1 MSGDVSEREFVNFA
15 TVIERMLG
23 DLTGLKVVDI
33 GSGTGTVTRRLAQFG
48 AEVVGVEPNPQV
60 VAMAEAKGGSPS
72 YVTAPAEATGLDDD
86 SFDLAFFSNS
96 LHHVPDMAAGLR
108 EACRI
113 TRPGG
118 RVAVMEPEAPDP
130 FFPIMRH
137 IDDESAVYDEAQAAL
152 ADAVSAGLLR
162 RVGNLHYAAKY
173 RVASLE
179 AMLENLITVDS
190 GRSLAD
196 KDRPTVEAA
205 FADAF
210 VPDEKGGYIPTWSR
224 LDVFERV

>member
-1 MSGDVSEREFVNFA
+1 MSGDVSGREFLNFA
-15 TVIERMLG
+15 TVVERMLG

-33 GSGTGTVTRRLAQFG
+33 GSGTGPVTRRLAQFG
-48 AEVVGVEPNPQV
+48 ADVVGVEPNADV
-60 VAMAEAKGGSPS
+60 VAMAEAKGGGPA
-72 YVTAPAEATGLDDD
+72 YVTAPAEATGLGDGA
-86 SFDLAFFSNS
+86 FDLAFFSNS

-113 TRPGG
+113 TRAGG
-118 RVAVMEPEAPDP
+118 RIAVMEPEAPDP

-137 IDDESAVYDEAQAAL
+137 IDDESAVYTQAQAAL

-162 RVGNLHYAAKY
+162 RTGNLHYAAKY
-173 RVASLE
+173 RVASLQ

-196 KDRPTVEAA
+196 DDRPAAEAA

-224 LDVFERV
+224 LDVFERQ